1 MMAAGPRWLTRP
13 VLAWALYDVASS
25 AFAAVVPVFFGLFF
39 IAVVSGDVPAAQG
52 RWGLIAALSLA
63 LAGVL
68 APFYGAWADR
78 RGRWFGPLVF
88 ATALCAI
95 ATVSM
100 PLAGR
105 GGWLAAAILFVVA
118 QVGYTLATCLYD
130 SLLVRVAP
138 PVHVGRVSGFGWAV
152 GFAGGIVALLA
163 AVGVMRG
170 LPAEAQPARL
180 SDAFLLAG
188 LLFAAF
194 AVPALAGLRR
204 LSDAHAGAT
213 RARQDGRTVF
223 ASVLQTLR
231 HWRRHREIFRFLLG
245 YYLVND
251 VLVTILF
258 FVAIILRARFGL
270 TIEGL
275 LWLALL
281 YHVLA
286 SPSTFLFGH
295 LADRWGQQ
303 PSLPDD
309 RDTRRRDPAAR
320 VRNRRG
326 DPDRRGNPSRARVR
340 MQAVWRSL
348 FALLVDVRLQ
358 RDRRPP
364 VGCARSAAVRRHR
377 GGERQP
383 GGGAVV
389 AARVPRGRRG
399 DLRFAARPGAG
410 PRRRGSGLAGR
421 EALARLLLLGAGL
434 EHQLVG
440 RVVLVDVAHVR
451 RGLDADLLG
460 GDELDVVEPL
470 VRIEAALGRL
480 LAHLRDPLP
489 GPAL

>member
-303 PSLPDD
+303 PTVFLMIAILG
-309 RDTRRRDPAAR
+309 AAILLLAFGTDEATPT
-320 VRNRRG
+320 VVVTLLG
-326 DPDRRGNPSRARVR
+326 LVYGS

-348 FALLVDVRLQ
+348 FALLV
-358 RDRRPP
+358 
-364 VGCARSAAVRRHR
+364 AESNA
-377 GGERQP
+377 GEMF
-383 GGGAVV
+383 GFNAI
-389 AARVPRGRRG
+389 
-399 DLRFAARPGAG
+399 
-410 PRRRGSGLAGR
+410 AGR
-421 EALARLLLLGAGL
+421 LS
-434 EHQLVG
+434 
-440 RVVLVDVAHVR
+440 
-451 RGLDADLLG
+451 
-460 GDELDVVEPL
+460 
-470 VRIEAALGRL
+470 AALGPLLFGAIAAASGSQAAALLSL
-480 LAHLRDPLP
+480 LAFLAAGAAIFASLRV
-489 GPAL
+489 PAPVLVAAAGDGLRRP